1 MGMSDMDMEEGE
13 SEAPLME
20 VDGLDIPQ
28 EFVGDLG
35 DLGLIEMGEIA
46 EDEVDADEE
55 LAVAALALAANALK
69 MLKAESEDELLNVS
83 YLPEDMPEDEPE
95 SSQEEDESKEAEEH
109 KSTKRG
115 EQLHGSRR
123 QAAAT
128 KQNDDAV
135 RKLREIS
142 ARLSSVRAPV
152 KPVAKPVTK
161 TQAAAKPAPRGM
173 LEALAPLARRAPTR
187 AR

>member
-1 MGMSDMDMEEGE
+1 MDDDEAD
-13 SEAPLME
+13 APLME

-46 EDEVDADEE
+46 EDDIDADEE

-69 MLKAESEDELLNVS
+69 MLKAESEE
-83 YLPEDMPEDEPE
+83 EDEPE
-95 SSQEEDESKEAEEH
+95 SSQEEDESEEAKEH
-109 KSTKRG
+109 KAMKRG

-128 KQNDDAV
+128 KQNDTNDAV

-142 ARLSSVRAPV
+142 ARLSSVRAPA
-152 KPVAKPVTK
+152 KPVAKPVAK
-161 TQAAAKPAPRGM
+161 TQAVAKPAPRGM
-173 LEALAPLARRAPTR
+173 REALAPLARRAPTR